1 MAAARYSQDVLEEFF
16 GEIPRRESEPEE
28 EEKDIL
34 NLDEAIQNL
43 PPELREKIYKELV
56 AIKIRERN
64 EMGWNEV
71 HEDIEEPK
79 DIMDL
84 YLAKLKDLL
93 DYNQVDVKTRER
105 IYEEFNEIKRAERK
119 EMGWNELHYYIEEAP
134 FCEKLQRITKVCY
147 CRKCTSC
154 RINGLC
160 YECFKKGENQYLD
173 FPYNENF
180 QKFY

>member
-28 EEKDIL
+28 EEKEIL

-43 PPELREKIYKELV
+43 PPELREKINKELV

-71 HEDIEEPK
+71 HDEIEEPKK

-84 YLAKLKDLL
+84 YPAELKDLL
-93 DYNQVDVKTRER
+93 NYNNEDVELRER
-105 IYEEFNEIKRAERK
+105 IYEDFNEIKMMERK
-119 EMGWNELHYYIEEAP
+119 EKGWNEVHDDIKDAP
-134 FCEKLQRITKVCY
+134 FCEKRLRITKVLFCIK
-147 CRKCTSC
+147 CR
-154 RINGLC
+154 
-160 YECFKKGENQYLD
+160 
-173 FPYNENF
+173 
-180 QKFY
+180 